1 MKGLRF
7 SAIVLVLLL
16 SAGMLYAADTWAV
29 KDSNAVERVFKSG
42 FLDRNPLTVTFFP
55 GERRVRLSLSSVKN
69 TDTVSIRVFKDDNNY
84 LSIEAPLSAS
94 SSTSKSID
102 ILDGKEYY
110 PQFSILFSSD
120 ETKNNYRIEILG
132 INGGNEKIIKKVML
146 KEGSTDFKLRIDEVL
161 SAINGGKAYRIG
173 DRGPAGG
180 YIFYDKGNYDKGWRY
195 LEAAPH
201 DVRGSVDGRI
211 VTCDIDFVSEDGELD
226 YYSFPDAYVFGHSPV
241 KNEDPHL
248 HSDSGKE
255 NTEELLEY
263 FSNYSEVLS
272 ANPANWKKPH
282 EVKAYGV
289 ALCDKLVYNGY
300 DDWFLPSFEELEIM
314 RENLYKK
321 GIGDFGKN
329 PQYAYLATYSIGAI
343 RPYFFIADEYSP
355 IDPLF
360 IQRWLDADSGSLF
373 YVRAVRQF

>member
-1 MKGLRF
+1 MHP
-7 SAIVLVLLL
+7 SAPEAGQGRIL
-16 SAGMLYAADTWAV
+16 SPMNW
-29 KDSNAVERVFKSG
+29 E
-42 FLDRNPLTVTFFP
+42 TV
-55 GERRVRLSLSSVKN
+55 
-69 TDTVSIRVFKDDNNY
+69 NNKY

-94 SSTSKSID
+94 SKNNSID

-132 INGGNEKIIKKVML
+132 INGGNEKEIKKIML
-146 KEGSTDFKLRIDEVL
+146 KEGSTDFKLKIDEVL

-241 KNEDPHL
+241 MDEKPRLD
-248 HSDSGKE
+248 SDSGKE
-255 NTEELLEY
+255 NTEKLLEY
-263 FSNYSEVLS
+263 FSKFSKVIS
-272 ANPANWKKPH
+272 ANPTYWNSYYGNYH

-300 DDWFLPSFEELEIM
+300 DDWFLPSFEELKIM

-329 PQYAYLATYSIGAI
+329 PHYAYLATYSIGAI
-343 RPYFFIADEYSP
+343 RPYFFIVDESSP
-355 IDPLF
+355 IDPVF
-360 IQRWLDADSGSLF
+360 TQIWLNADSSSLF

>member
-1 MKGLRF
+1 MKSLRF

-16 SAGMLYAADTWAV
+16 SASMLYAADTWAV

-42 FLDRNPLTVTFFP
+42 FLDRNPLTITFFP
-55 GERRVRLSLSSVKN
+55 GEKRVRLSISSAKN
-69 TDTVSIRVFKDDNNY
+69 MDSISIRIFKDDNKY
-84 LSIEAPLSAS
+84 LSFEAPLSATS
-94 SSTSKSID
+94 SKSKSID

-110 PQFSILFSSD
+110 PQFSILFSAD
-120 ETKNNYRIEILG
+120 ETKNKYRIEILG
-132 INGGNEKIIKKVML
+132 INGGKEKEIKKVML
-146 KEGSTDFKLRIDEVL
+146 KEGSTDFKLKIDEVL
-161 SAINGGKAYRIG
+161 SAINGGAAYRIG
-173 DRGPAGG
+173 DRGPSGG
-180 YIFYDKGNYDKGWRY
+180 YIFYDKGNYDNGWRY
-195 LEAAPH
+195 QEAAPH

-226 YYSFPDAYVFGHSPV
+226 YYSFPEAYVFGHSPF
-241 KNEDPHL
+241 KDETPYL

-263 FSNYSEVLS
+263 FSNYSEVLPE
-272 ANPANWKKPH
+272 NPSSLRIYH

-300 DDWFLPSFEELEIM
+300 DDWFLPSFEELKII

-329 PQYAYLATYSIGAI
+329 PQYAYMSTYSFKAI
-343 RPYFFIADEYSP
+343 RPYFFIVDESSP
-355 IDPLF
+355 IDPRYT
-360 IQRWLDADSGSLF
+360 QRWLNADSGSLF